1 MAQPTLASLTTLRLG
16 GPVERL
22 LTISD
27 PVAWP
32 EAVRA
37 VGQRDEAAP
46 VVVLGHGSNVIA
58 ADAGHPGT
66 VVVMNTRGI
75 TATQVDQ
82 ETVAVTVQAGHPLTD
97 FVAWAAAEY
106 LAGIECLAGI
116 PGTTGA
122 APVQNAGA
130 YGQQV
135 SDTLD
140 HVTAWDWDKGRLRT
154 LPAEACRLRHR
165 DSRFKAEPGRW
176 TVLTAAFHLTRSSA
190 APVTYQPLADELGV
204 RVGARPP
211 VAKVA
216 AAVLANRY
224 RRGLLLDRHGP
235 DARQV
240 GSVFLNPPVTASQAV
255 RWSADGCPVHT
266 DSDGQLRAS
275 AGWLLEHVGCL
286 PGHQVAEGV
295 RCSDRRTLTLT
306 VHGEATAAGFR
317 DALTALGERVRE
329 ETGVVLRPEPVAV
342 GAWPVVQ
349 PRP

>member
-1 MAQPTLASLTTLRLG
+1 MAHSTLASLTTLRLG

-66 VVVMNTRGI
+66 VLVMNTRGI
-75 TATQVDQ
+75 TATRVDR
-82 ETVAVTVQAGHPLTD
+82 ERVAVTVQAGHPLTD
-97 FVAWAAAEY
+97 LVAWAAAEH

-130 YGQQV
+130 YGEQV

-176 TVLTAAFHLTRSSA
+176 TVLTATFHLTRSSA

-204 RVGARPP
+204 RVGARPRWRRWP
-211 VAKVA
+211 QPSSPTGTA
-216 AAVLANRY
+216 ADCFSTAMAPTPARSARSSST
-224 RRGLLLDRHGP
+224 RRSPPPRPSAGRPTAARSTPTATDNSGP
-235 DARQV
+235 ARA
-240 GSVFLNPPVTASQAV
+240 GCWNTWAACPVTKS
-255 RWSADGCPVHT
+255 
-266 DSDGQLRAS
+266 LRVCAARIVGRSPSPSTAKPPPQAS
-275 AGWLLEHVGCL
+275 ATRSLRSASASG
-286 PGHQVAEGV
+286 
-295 RCSDRRTLTLT
+295 RTP
-306 VHGEATAAGFR
+306 
-317 DALTALGERVRE
+317 
-329 ETGVVLRPEPVAV
+329 VLSSGLSR
-342 GAWPVVQ
+342 
-349 PRP
+349 